1 MSDAEPDAAETGI
14 AGDYE
19 LDAPPHKVWRALHT
33 PELREIWLP
42 GSALAE
48 PDAITVIPGK
58 ELRFRM
64 RDDAPPFLESTV
76 TFRIAPNR
84 TGGTR
89 LRVIHALTDP
99 RFDRMTRAA
108 SNTNTQPL
116 MRAA

>member
-1 MSDAEPDAAETGI
+1 MSEAEPDAAETGI

-19 LDAPPHKVWRALHT
+19 LDAPPQKVWRALHT

-48 PDAITVIPGK
+48 PDAITITPGE
-58 ELRFRM
+58 ELRYRL
-64 RDDAPPFLESTV
+64 RDDAPPFLESIV
-76 TFRIAPNR
+76 TFRIAPNG

-89 LRVIHALTDP
+89 LRVIHELTDL
-99 RFDRMTRAA
+99 RAA
-108 SNTNTQPL
+108 SNTNDPPL